1 MKVYDIV
8 SSDGKRKITTC
19 TMISDALDK
28 VNGHPMLRLQILP
41 REVSWLTWLYY
52 KVFLY

>member
-8 SSDGKRKITTC
+8 SSDGKRKVTTY
-19 TMISDALDK
+19 TTINDALDK
-28 VNGHPMLRLQILP
+28 VNEHPMLRFQILP